1 MEEKEKKQE
10 EVKKSTE
17 GTNNTVKE
25 AKSTEK
31 KTNAKKNDTSKQE
44 VKKEGDKKK
53 ENSKVKGKVIVEGK
67 KSKKAPIITA
77 IVIIAIIILAI
88 LLYVVFANGPKGVV
102 EGMFKALKNGDYD
115 KVNEYINYNEV
126 ISSSNILDSE
136 SLDEETMNLLF
147 EKLSWKI
154 TETTKEENTAS
165 VTVEVTNKNFRT
177 IIANYMQNALRVAFS
192 GQELSDAEMENYLL
206 EELKNED
213 VETTTT
219 TQTINLTKQ
228 DGKWVINTTDTNLI
242 DILLPG
248 LNEAVNSL
256 S

>member
-1 MEEKEKKQE
+1 MDEKEKKE
-10 EVKKSTE
+10 ETQKNTE
-17 GTNNTVKE
+17 NNK
-25 AKSTEK
+25 
-31 KTNAKKNDTSKQE
+31 DI
-44 VKKEGDKKK
+44 KKEEKNKKADT
-53 ENSKVKGKVIVEGK
+53 KVKGKVTVENK

-88 LLYVVFANGPKGVV
+88 VLYVVFANGPKGVV
-102 EGMFKALKNGDYD
+102 EGMLSALKNGDYD

-126 ISSSNILDSE
+126 ISSSDVLDSE
-136 SLDEETMNLLF
+136 SLDQETMNLLF
-147 EKLSWKI
+147 DKLSWKV
-154 TETTKEENTAS
+154 TETTQEENTAN
-165 VTVEVTNKNFRT
+165 VTVEVTNKNFKT

-206 EELKNED
+206 EELRNED

-228 DGKWVINTTDTNLI
+228 DGRWVINTTDTNLI